1 LAFGNYGGSEQ
12 MRLTST
18 GLGIGTSSVT
28 SGYKLEAQNGTA
40 GTGLKVSNTGGGY
53 ATLEVSSN
61 ATSVAT
67 MNFTN
72 SLSLMGGNVGIGTSS
87 PASKLDV
94 SGTGSQTIAVRTQ
107 TSGDAKL
114 LLENAGSNAGS
125 LTYSRSLQA
134 LLFSGEDA
142 TTHMTLLSSGNLG
155 IGTSS
160 PAAKLDVN
168 STGAGVQTVLNLRN
182 DADTSGVVG
191 TAIHLGYASP
201 AANYG
206 TRIVNYGN
214 PAERYAGDLVFERGG
229 GTVYNESMRIDSSGN
244 LGLGVT
250 PSAWGSSYKAIQL
263 AGGSLASFS
272 NSALDL
278 YSNAYDSGTGAWKYV
293 ASLAATRYAQSDGKH
308 IWFNAPIGTAGNAIS
323 FSQAMTLD
331 ASGNLG
337 VGTTSPTRKIS
348 IGGTTSAVM
357 DFYPTSYRRYAIG
370 SDARGFVV
378 YDDTASAYRM
388 EIDAS
393 GNLGLGVTP
402 SAWYTTS
409 KAIEI
414 GYAGSA
420 ISSGGAGD
428 IGIFTAAKFGP
439 STSFTYA
446 QTGVGAAFYN
456 QYNGAHIWKIAPS
469 GTAGDAISF
478 TQAMT
483 LDVSGNLLVGTTV
496 TDPIGSRVDGYAFYK
511 PDNAIRI
518 RGSNGVAN
526 IGLNASTGVNI
537 QFFTD
542 NGSAAVSAGNIS
554 SNGSTTTY
562 NTSSDYRLKNVIGA
576 VSGAGERIDALEPI
590 EYEWKA
596 DGSRTRG
603 FLAHQFQEVYASSV
617 SGTKDAVDADGKPV
631 YQSMQAGSSEV
642 IADLVAE
649 IQSLRARVAALE
661 AS

>member
-1 LAFGNYGGSEQ
+1 
-12 MRLTST
+12 
-18 GLGIGTSSVT
+18 
-28 SGYKLEAQNGTA
+28 
-40 GTGLKVSNTGGGY
+40 
-53 ATLEVSSN
+53 
-61 ATSVAT
+61 
-67 MNFTN
+67 
-72 SLSLMGGNVGIGTSS
+72 
-87 PASKLDV
+87 
-94 SGTGSQTIAVRTQ
+94 
-107 TSGDAKL
+107 
-114 LLENAGSNAGS
+114 
-125 LTYSRSLQA
+125 
-134 LLFSGEDA
+134 
-142 TTHMTLLSSGNLG
+142 
-155 IGTSS
+155 
-160 PAAKLDVN
+160 
-168 STGAGVQTVLNLRN
+168 
-182 DADTSGVVG
+182 
-191 TAIHLGYASP
+191 
-201 AANYG
+201 
-206 TRIVNYGN
+206 
-214 PAERYAGDLVFERGG
+214 
-229 GTVYNESMRIDSSGN
+229 
-244 LGLGVT
+244 
-250 PSAWGSSYKAIQL
+250 
-263 AGGSLASFS
+263 
-272 NSALDL
+272 
-278 YSNAYDSGTGAWKYV
+278 
-293 ASLAATRYAQSDGKH
+293 
-308 IWFNAPIGTAGNAIS
+308 
-323 FSQAMTLD
+323 
-331 ASGNLG
+331 
-337 VGTTSPTRKIS
+337 
-348 IGGTTSAVM
+348 
-357 DFYPTSYRRYAIG
+357 
-370 SDARGFVV
+370 
-378 YDDTASAYRM
+378 M

-617 SGTKDAVDADGKPV
+617 SGTKDAVDAEGKPV
-631 YQSMQAGSSEV
+631 YQAMQAGSSEV